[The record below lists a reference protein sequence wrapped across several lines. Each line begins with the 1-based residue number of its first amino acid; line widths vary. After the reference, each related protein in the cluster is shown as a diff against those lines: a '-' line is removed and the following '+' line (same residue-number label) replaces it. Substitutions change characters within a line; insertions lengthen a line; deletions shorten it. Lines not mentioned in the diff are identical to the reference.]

1 MFNSGSSNHCLE
13 ALGTAPKAAPKAH
26 SCYVIAGRLYYSLKL
41 ECFIAGISKY
51 QLSVLFLL
59 LETFHLSRELT
70 IAYKE
75 S

>member
-1 MFNSGSSNHCLE
+1 M
-13 ALGTAPKAAPKAH
+13 
-26 SCYVIAGRLYYSLKL
+26 IAGRLYYSLKL

-51 QLSVLFLL
+51 QLSVVFLL
-59 LETFHLSRELT
+59 LETFHFSREVLT